1 MYVRIIIIGRKNKV
15 GADIHFYTETKIDD
29 TWHPL
34 YMPVPEEVIQK
45 ETSRMKNGN
54 DPYWINYFSSKNYA
68 NYSGRNYYLFTFLVG
83 VRGNEEPYIQPRGIP
98 EDCSALIRKVYERW
112 AGDAHTPHYYYLSEL
127 MEVEWEDWFQ
137 DDDDGHPLAEFFNDY
152 LPRIIN
158 LGLDTDKVRFTFWFD
173 N

>member
-1 MYVRIIIIGRKNKV
+1 M

-68 NYSGRNYYLFTFLVG
+68 NYSGRKYYLFTFLAG

-98 EDCSALIRKVYERW
+98 ADCSALIRKVYERW